1 MLIDRYLPQYD
12 VTEVQQLPVKAS
24 PDATYGAIRKADLHD
39 PMIDALF
46 AIRELPDRLAR
57 RFRGAPPRPT
67 PGAVTFETLA
77 TPEMGWVLLGEEP
90 GVEFVVGAV
99 GRFWQR
105 DYGWRPVA
113 PERFAAFDDAGY
125 AKIAVSFRV
134 EELGA
139 DGALLRYEA
148 RTATTDADARKR
160 FRRYWRIVHPGVAL
174 VMRHALL
181 RIGAEAERRQAEPA
195 GVA

>member
-12 VTEVQQLPVKAS
+12 VTEVQELPVAAP
-24 PDATYGAIRKADLHD
+24 PDSTYAAIRKADLHD

-57 RFRGAPPRPT
+57 RLHGAPPRPA

-77 TPEMGWVLLGEEP
+77 TPEMGWMVLGEEP

-113 PERFAAFDDAGY
+113 PDRFAGFDDPGY
-125 AKIAVSFRV
+125 AKIAVSLRV
-134 EELGA
+134 EPIGTSR
-139 DGALLRYEA
+139 ALLRYEA

-160 FRRYWRIVHPGVAL
+160 FRRYWRIIHPGVAL

-181 RIGAEAERRQAEPA
+181 RIGAEAETREASLA
-195 GVA
+195 GVT